1 MKMKG
6 GGITFRD
13 MKKWES
19 KLIEMNVVSMS
30 QFVYLYSCREIS
42 SMMKGVVWA
51 GCSDCVCGTFG

>member
-1 MKMKG
+1 MKG
-6 GGITFRD
+6 GEIACRD

-42 SMMKGVVWA
+42 SMMKRCGGVGWMQRLHKL
-51 GCSDCVCGTFG
+51 